1 MLSSLESKTYR
12 KDDSGLKAPLRFS
25 GVLCGQTYKTDDSGI
40 KAPLRFVETYKTESY
55 GKWINCQPY
64 TFFAFSKK

>member
-1 MLSSLESKTYR
+1 MQKFPSQVKLEFKTYV
-12 KDDSGLKAPLRFS
+12 KDDTGLKAPLRFS

-55 GKWINCQPY
+55 GK
-64 TFFAFSKK
+64 

>member
-1 MLSSLESKTYR
+1 MFGRPESKTYV
-12 KDDSGLKAPLRFS
+12 KDDTGLKAPLRFS

-55 GKWINCQPY
+55 GK
-64 TFFAFSKK
+64 